1 MFDGGGEPGDVG
13 DIRNDFNLVAAH
25 GGFGRASK
33 ASGGPKV
40 TLSRHVREL
49 EESLGARLLDRG
61 SRTLRLTEEGHKLY
75 ARTALGRIAAGF
87 LRVHRDVRLEV
98 TADDR
103 RVDLVEEGYDVVRL
117 PSLTIVRDAVC
128 TGAGVTGVSLWAL
141 HPSRRHSLLMS
152 KPLLVI
158 AMIALAWPGR
168 AAEPT
173 ASGTVPGTDS
183 APEIIVSTPRGR
195 ASGGI
200 APLLD
205 LSSADLDSYGADTLS
220 DLVGALRPLTRS
232 SRSDQMAVVLING
245 HLAGQTEFDNL
256 PREAI
261 ERVEVL
267 PESVA
272 LQYGFSENQRVLNF
286 ILREHYRAVPLRI
299 SDSGASEGGA
309 QVVAADASLVRLED
323 EARVTLLAS
332 YKDSA
337 WLRESDRGI
346 DAPDSAYR
354 TLVPNTEETKIA
366 ATVSRLLWGVSSSLE
381 GSFDVLSSKSLQGLA
396 ATGGENATGSGA
408 VPLDASAPVRTARV
422 ATQFTG
428 QLRDFVWGATAY
440 YQHVA
445 SRSSSDIGVD
455 AGGKLLVDRSA
466 TGFSAGNLQLSLSG
480 PAATLPAGPVIAN
493 VKFALQ
499 YQGFDTHDAY
509 PGASFATSDLVRTI
523 RSGSFNASLPLA
535 SRARGVLPSL
545 GDVAATLNAAIDTVS
560 DFGTLLST
568 SYGLDARPFAKLHLD
583 AIYTDHRLAP
593 TLQQLRAPPVFTPN
607 VETFD
612 YVTGQTAYVTTE
624 TGGDPLLAATDSR
637 QASFGVAIG
646 PFLGRTEF
654 LAHYEQSWISN
665 AVGALPPTTAAVE
678 LAFPDRF
685 LRTADGQLSALDDRW
700 VNLSRERTADLKW
713 GANVWIPIGESVPQR
728 MPNRIEFSLFETWFL
743 HDVTL
748 IRDGVPPLDLLD
760 GAPSGVNGGQPRHKI
775 EFHTL
780 AHQDGVGILLAAAWQ
795 SPTTVGSGNPA
806 APDPLFFSALGTV
819 DLRLFVD
826 LSRLSLTRA
835 QAWAS
840 GARMSLAV
848 TNAFDTRQAV
858 RDATGM
864 TPTAFESGYLDPA
877 GRVLSITLRKVF

>member
-1 MFDGGGEPGDVG
+1 MP
-13 DIRNDFNLVAAH
+13 
-25 GGFGRASK
+25 
-33 ASGGPKV
+33 
-40 TLSRHVREL
+40 
-49 EESLGARLLDRG
+49 
-61 SRTLRLTEEGHKLY
+61 
-75 ARTALGRIAAGF
+75 
-87 LRVHRDVRLEV
+87 
-98 TADDR
+98 
-103 RVDLVEEGYDVVRL
+103 
-117 PSLTIVRDAVC
+117 
-128 TGAGVTGVSLWAL
+128 
-141 HPSRRHSLLMS
+141 
-152 KPLLVI
+152 KPLWLVWSL
-158 AMIALAWPGR
+158 ALACSAYAADPTVPGTVPG
-168 AAEPT
+168 A
-173 ASGTVPGTDS
+173 VPGTDS

-200 APLLD
+200 APLLE

-220 DLVGALRPLTRS
+220 DLVADLRPLTRS

-245 HLAGQTEFDNL
+245 HLAGPTEFDNL

-286 ILREHYRAVPLRI
+286 ILREHYRAVPLRV
-299 SDSGASEGGA
+299 SDSGATEGGD
-309 QVVAADASLVRLED
+309 QVLAADASLVRLED
-323 EARVTLLAS
+323 EARVTLLTS

-354 TLVPNTEETKIA
+354 TLLPDTEDTKIA

-381 GSFDVLSSKSLQGLA
+381 ASFDVLSSKSLQGLA
-396 ATGGENATGSGA
+396 TVEGAGGGATAGGA

-455 AGGKLLVDRSA
+455 GGGNLLVDRSE

-480 PAATLPAGPVIAN
+480 PAASLPAGPVIAN
-493 VKFALQ
+493 AKFALQ

-509 PGASFATSDLVRTI
+509 PGASLQASNLVRTV
-523 RSGSFNASLPLA
+523 RSGSVNASLPLA
-535 SRARGVLPSL
+535 NRERGVLPSL
-545 GDVAATLNAAIDTVS
+545 GDVSTTINAALDNVS

-568 SYGLDARPFAKLHLD
+568 SVGLDGRPLPKLHLD
-583 AIYTDHRLAP
+583 AIYTDHRMAP

-607 VETFD
+607 VEMFD
-612 YVTGQTAYVTTE
+612 YVSGQTAYVTTE
-624 TGGDPLLAATDSR
+624 TGGDPTLAATDSR
-637 QASFGVAIG
+637 QASIGMAIG

-665 AVGALPPTTAAVE
+665 AVGPLPPTTGAVE

-685 LRTADGQLSALDDRW
+685 LRGPAGELIEVDDRW

-713 GANVWIPIGESVPQR
+713 GANVWIPLGESAPQR
-728 MPNRIEFSLFETWFL
+728 MPSRIEFSLFDTWFL
-743 HDVTL
+743 HDATL

-760 GAPSGVNGGQPRHKI
+760 GAPSGVSGGQPRHKI

-780 AHQDGVGILLAAAWQ
+780 AHKDGIGVLLAAAWQ
-795 SPTTVGSGNPA
+795 SATTVDSGNPA
-806 APDPLFFSALGTV
+806 APDPLYFSALGTM
-819 DLRLFVD
+819 DLRVFID
-826 LSRLSLTRA
+826 LSRLALTR
-835 QAWAS
+835 QHSWTS
-840 GARMSLAV
+840 GARISLAV
-848 TNAFDTRQAV
+848 TNVFDTRQSV
-858 RDATGM
+858 RDATGA
-864 TPTAFESGYLDPA
+864 TPTAFESGYLDSA
-877 GRVLSITLRKVF
+877 GRVLSITLRKLF